1 MQKRPRTDKQQAALV
16 KARAALLKKRTCE
29 RCGDYDPSCGLQK
42 HSDARIYT
50 RVEDGVPHRSC
61 ISCLH
66 YFKWLATRQG
76 IEQRLHTLF
85 TERTPFLIL
94 DTETT
99 GLGASRT
106 CQIVEI
112 ALIDQDGLVVYH
124 SLCKPDIALPASA
137 TEVNGITDALL
148 TGAPTFVQLW
158 PDLVQLLA
166 STPAPLYAWNADF
179 DREVLL
185 RTAKRFGLLVPEA
198 LTDTKRWN
206 CAMKLHARWYGEWSN
221 GRNTYRWQPLAWA
234 CMDLEIEENEQQHR
248 ALGDVQNTLRVLRA
262 LADRANS
269 THPLPTEMPSHARYS
284 G

>member
-1 MQKRPRTDKQQAALV
+1 MHKRPRTEPQAAALV
-16 KARAALLKKRTCE
+16 KARAALQRKHTCE

-42 HSDARIYT
+42 HSDARIFT
-50 RVEDGVPHRSC
+50 LLQENVPHRYC

-66 YFKWLATRQG
+66 YFKWLDIRQG

-85 TERTPFLIL
+85 AERTPFFIL

-99 GLGASRT
+99 GLLESRT
-106 CQIVEI
+106 CQIVEV
-112 ALIDQDGLVVYH
+112 ALIDQDGQVVYH
-124 SLCKPDIALPASA
+124 ALCKPDIPMPDSA
-137 TEVNGITDALL
+137 TQVNGITDALL
-148 TGAPTFVQLW
+148 ADAPAFAQIW

-185 RTAKRFGLLVPEA
+185 RTAKHFGLSVPEA
-198 LTDTKRWN
+198 LTDTKRWS

-221 GRNTYRWQPLAWA
+221 GRKDYRWQPLTWA
-234 CMDLEIEENEQQHR
+234 CMDLEIEENEQHR

-262 LADRANS
+262 LAGRANS
-269 THPLPTEMPSHARYS
+269 THPLPTEMPSHARYH